1 MRVKSLPSAVA
12 DLTAMKAVD
21 VSTVSAETNASKA
34 YAGGLGCATN
44 QASVSRGK
52 PVRPIETAMVSDDV
66 VSMLRCALTRVT
78 MMPNVEMDL
87 NVDRMDYAGRLVSAP
102 LPQAVQKMPNAFTVS
117 VGSGVIYTVIA
128 EMVSAWTLP
137 A

>member
-1 MRVKSLPSAVA
+1 M
-12 DLTAMKAVD
+12 
-21 VSTVSAETNASKA
+21 
-34 YAGGLGCATN
+34 
-44 QASVSRGK
+44 GK

-66 VSMLRCALTRVT
+66 VSMLRYALTRAT
-78 MMPNVEMDL
+78 TMPNVEMDL

-102 LPQAVQKMPNAFTVS
+102 LPRAVQKMPNAFTVS
-117 VGSGVIYTVIA
+117 VGFLSVIYTVIA